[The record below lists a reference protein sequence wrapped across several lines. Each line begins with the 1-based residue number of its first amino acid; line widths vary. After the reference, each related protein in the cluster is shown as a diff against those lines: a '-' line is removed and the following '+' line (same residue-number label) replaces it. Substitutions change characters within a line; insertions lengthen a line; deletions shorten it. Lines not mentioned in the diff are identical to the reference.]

1 MEKANINSIDDRPSR
16 TIQATK
22 QPAAKHSPQATKNHL
37 NPQPQTQSKPEPQKH
52 HPLSKFNFYKWLS
65 LS

>member
-1 MEKANINSIDDRPSR
+1 MTD
-16 TIQATK
+16 QAGPFK
-22 QPAAKHSPQATKNHL
+22 QLSSQAKHSLKPPTQ
-37 NPQPQTQSKPEPQKH
+37 PQPQTQSKPEPQKH